1 MKTRSPEK
9 MALYNANRRARQASM
24 PVCSIDG
31 CDRSINSNGLCSR
44 HYHRQRR
51 YGDPLGG
58 GGYRD
63 GERLRFFEQ
72 AKEYLG
78 DECLIWPYGTSGGR
92 AYITNPETKVTCQV
106 SRLLCEHAH
115 GPPPTPYHEAA
126 HSCGKGHLACIAIN
140 HLRWATRKEN
150 NDDKKIHGT
159 VLRGERVPG
168 AKLSEA
174 KVVEIRKL
182 WSAGLA
188 KPVIAER
195 FGVWTPTI
203 SDIVSGKTWAHIPFP
218 IAPTAPPENEPYALG
233 CDARND
239 FKAIDENPY
248 EHGSEEH
255 QDWAQGWADEDIALD
270 EDYDRK
276 LDERGPEDC

>member
-9 MALYNANRRARQASM
+9 MALYNANRRARQAFL

-31 CDRSINSNGLCSR
+31 CGRRVNSNDLCIR
-44 HYHRQRR
+44 HYHRWHR

-78 DECLIWPYGTSGGR
+78 DECLIWPYGASNGR
-92 AYITNPETKVTCQV
+92 AYIPHPKTRVTSQV
-106 SRLLCEHAH
+106 NRLLCEHAY
-115 GPPPTPYHEAA
+115 GPPPTPDHQAA
-126 HSCGKGHLACIAIN
+126 HSCGKGQLGCIARN
-140 HLRWATRKEN
+140 HLRWATPKEN

-159 VLRGERVPG
+159 VLRGEAVPG

-174 KVVEIRKL
+174 KVIEIRKL
-182 WSAGLA
+182 WPEVSPRELG
-188 KPVIAER
+188 ER
-195 FGVWTPTI
+195 FGVHATTILQIVRGKIWT
-203 SDIVSGKTWAHIPFP
+203 HIPFP
-218 IAPTAPPENEPYALG
+218 SDLSDCAGKSEPYSLG
-233 CDARND
+233 VDARND
-239 FKAIDENPY
+239 GKSPDDNPY
-248 EHGSEEH
+248 EWPSDECH
-255 QDWAQGWADEDIALD
+255 DWATGWADADRALD